1 MPKSYFTHVKL
12 AIFLLPII
20 LVSCSGKNS
29 DSSLDRISGALFYEA
44 INVPDSFSDVNIA
57 MVDYTNAIRASI
69 SECMN
74 DKGFDYIAWYLDP
87 NEYNESFGIGLKGDE
102 FAKQF
107 RFSIARSTIAQAEF
121 DSRFNS
127 EEQKNLNSSGSEQ
140 SEAHEIALG
149 ADLSWMLGWESPR
162 DSEGC
167 AAEAYS
173 SVEPPQ
179 WFRYRYWASEVTNIL
194 NQRFEADQRSKNF
207 EHQWSKCMSEL
218 GYDDWDS
225 QDDLILSLFE
235 DFTLISRLDLN
246 QADFGRLLP
255 FDLADLDDE
264 TLTILNDF
272 TEKEI
277 ALAVPS
283 YDCTRGFRGTK
294 NRLYEELES
303 EILASH
309 PPQIIPPVV
318 PKMPSL
324 DSNLPEIELDK

>member
-1 MPKSYFTHVKL
+1 MFDSRVITFSV
-12 AIFLLPII
+12 LLIIVI
-20 LVSCSGKNS
+20 LVSCSGNSS
-29 DSSLDRISGALFYEA
+29 DSSPERRSGALFHEA

-57 MVDYTNAIRASI
+57 MVDYTNAIRVSI

-107 RFSIARSTIAQAEF
+107 GFSIARSAIAQAEF

-127 EEQKNLNSSGSEQ
+127 EEQKNLNSSGPEQ
-140 SEAHEIALG
+140 SEAYEIALG

-194 NQRFEADQRSKNF
+194 NRRFEADQRSKNF

-225 QDDLILSLFE
+225 QDDLILSLF
-235 DFTLISRLDLN
+235 
-246 QADFGRLLP
+246 ADFGRLLT
-255 FDLADLDDE
+255 FDLADLDDK

-272 TEKEI
+272 TENEI